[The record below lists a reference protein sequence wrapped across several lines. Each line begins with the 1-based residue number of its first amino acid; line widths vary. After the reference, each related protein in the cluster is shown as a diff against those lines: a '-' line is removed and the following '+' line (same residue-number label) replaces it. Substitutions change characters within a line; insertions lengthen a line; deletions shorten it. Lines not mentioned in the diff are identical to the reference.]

1 VTTLRRNALAR
12 QIGVSCHNICTA
24 PKRLSV
30 NQKIYV
36 IIQPGVK
43 IRLATYVCKCWKVF
57 LANLSQKKYVWPF

>member
-12 QIGVSCHNICTA
+12 QIGVSCHNTCTA
-24 PKRLSV
+24 PELLSV

-43 IRLATYVCKCWKVF
+43 IRLATCVCKCGEVF
-57 LANLSQKKYVWPF
+57 